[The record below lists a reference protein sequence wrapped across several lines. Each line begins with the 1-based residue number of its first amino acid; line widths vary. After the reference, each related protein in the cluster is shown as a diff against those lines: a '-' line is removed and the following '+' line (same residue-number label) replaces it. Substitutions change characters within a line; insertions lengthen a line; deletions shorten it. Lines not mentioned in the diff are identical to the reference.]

1 MRILILSVVL
11 LVSSTL
17 GACGG
22 GGGDASQPS
31 VQKTEA
37 EILQGTYLGVAFTI
51 LSDRGDP
58 VSEQTVS
65 NYSGGLAL
73 RADGTYVQSLLI
85 DGIEEISLGAWSV
98 EHHVLHITPADGS
111 CAYDATY
118 SVRGDVLV
126 IDAVYP
132 CDGVNRITRTW
143 VRG

>member
-37 EILQGTYLGVAFTI
+37 EILEGTYLGVAFTI

-58 VSEQTVS
+58 VSEQTVGS
-65 NYSGGLAL
+65 YGGGLAL
-73 RADGTYVQSLLI
+73 RSDGTYVRSLLI
-85 DGIEEISLGAWSV
+85 DGVEEVSLGTWTV
-98 EHHVLHITPADGS
+98 EYHVLQITPADGS

-118 SVRGDVLV
+118 SINGDVLV
-126 IDAVYP
+126 IDAVCP

-143 VRG
+143 VRS